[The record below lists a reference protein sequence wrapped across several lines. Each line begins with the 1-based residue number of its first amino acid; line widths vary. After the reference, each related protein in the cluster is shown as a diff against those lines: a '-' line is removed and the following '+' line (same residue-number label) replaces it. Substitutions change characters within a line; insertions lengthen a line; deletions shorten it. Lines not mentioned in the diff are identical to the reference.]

1 VQQRFYQEKQTVL
14 FAFRKSQYHFFQNM
28 LKVCDKQNVS
38 IVSSKRVWLLSFDRV
53 SQHTLKAIKE
63 ASLFAVEEF
72 YAKTGWH
79 RMPRS
84 VLMGIFGLLGYWNAM
99 RYNAVLSKGYAKM
112 LIWNGGKFRQQ
123 IAIAIAKLKG
133 IKVYYFENGLL
144 PHTLVFDQKGIN
156 FDNSVPR
163 DRHFYEAYQSDV
175 PLPKALVP
183 RIGKKRAIFEGDEE
197 KLPETY
203 IFVPFQVDYDTQIIT
218 QSPWIQNMRMLYDLV
233 EKIASQSNYH
243 FVIKEHPSSGVE
255 YPDLHERAS
264 RIPNIHFANAHSTQ
278 NLIEQSQAVIT
289 LNSTVGIES
298 LLFHKK
304 VIVLGNAFYAID
316 GITQRVTSEDELL
329 WVLNGLDNLD
339 IDTDLVD
346 RFLRYLYNEYLVHK
360 DGTEYQEICQ
370 RMEA

>member
-1 VQQRFYQEKQTVL
+1 
-14 FAFRKSQYHFFQNM
+14 M
-28 LKVCDKQNVS
+28 LKVCDKQRVS
-38 IVSSKRVWLLSFDRV
+38 IVSSRRAWLLSFDRV
-53 SQHTLKAIKE
+53 SQNTLKAIKE
-63 ASLFAVEEF
+63 ASVFAVEEF

-79 RMPRS
+79 RVPRS
-84 VLMGIFGLLGYWNAM
+84 ILMGIFGLLGYWNAK
-99 RYNAVLSKGYAKM
+99 RYAIVLDQGYTKM

-123 IAIAIAKLKG
+123 IAIAIAKQKG

-156 FDNSVPR
+156 FDNSMPR
-163 DRHFYEAYQSDV
+163 DRHFYEAYQSDI

-183 RIGKKRAIFEGDEE
+183 RKGKKRTTFEGDAE

-203 IFVPFQVDYDTQIIT
+203 IFVPFQVDYDTQIIA
-218 QSPWIQNMRMLYDLV
+218 QSPWIKNMRMLYDLI
-233 EKIASQSNYH
+233 EKIASQSDYH

-255 YPDLHERAS
+255 YPELHERAS
-264 RIPNIHFANAHSTQ
+264 QTPNIHFANAHSTQ
-278 NLIEQSQAVIT
+278 NLIERSEAVIT
-289 LNSTVGIES
+289 INSTVGIES

-316 GITQRVTSEDELL
+316 GIAKRILDEDELL
-329 WVLNGLDNLD
+329 KALKNLPNLD
-339 IDTDLVD
+339 MDIELVD

-360 DGTEYQEICQ
+360 NGTEYQQICQ